1 MNKSKKVER
10 MAAIGS
16 LKAERIALNERLARY
31 QAELAAARERISS
44 MEGRISSMEERFEL
58 IAVLAGSPNR
68 RDIHADPPKSEQRVA
83 ETVEIGE
90 VSAIRHHR

>member
-1 MNKSKKVER
+1 MNKSKKVEL

-44 MEGRISSMEERFEL
+44 MEERFGL

>member
-1 MNKSKKVER
+1 MNKSKKVEL

-16 LKAERIALNERLARY
+16 CKAERIALNERLARY
-31 QAELAAARERISS
+31 QAELAAARERISG
-44 MEGRISSMEERFEL
+44 MEERISGMEERFEL
-58 IAVLAGSPNR
+58 IAVLAGSRNR
-68 RDIHADPPKSEQRVA
+68 RDIHADPPKSERRVA